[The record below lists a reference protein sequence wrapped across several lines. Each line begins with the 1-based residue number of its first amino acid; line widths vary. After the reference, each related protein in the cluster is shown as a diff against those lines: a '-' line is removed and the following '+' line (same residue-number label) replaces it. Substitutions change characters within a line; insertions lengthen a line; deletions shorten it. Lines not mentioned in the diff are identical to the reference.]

1 MTVKAINNNNSIME
15 QEIEELRNL
24 INDII
29 NTLDGRDDSV
39 KEWIQERLEDII
51 PVSDC

>member
-1 MTVKAINNNNSIME
+1 ME